1 MATDAIDWAAIEADP
16 RFQIL
21 HRRKTRFLAALML
34 LSVGYFFLLPVSAA
48 WYPEFFRIRIAGAIN
63 VGIVFALSEFAM
75 AWAVAALYLLRAN
88 REFDRLTADIQ
99 REIMTQRRARR
110 DA

>member
-1 MATDAIDWAAIEADP
+1 MATRAIDWTAIEADP

-21 HRRKTRFLAALML
+21 HRRKARFLSALMV
-34 LSVGYFFLLPVSAA
+34 LSVGYFFLLPVVAA
-48 WYPEFFRIRIAGAIN
+48 WHPEFFRIRVIGAIN

-75 AWAVAALYLLRAN
+75 AWLVAALYLWRAN
-88 REFDRLTADIQ
+88 REFDRLTADIR
-99 REIMTQRRARR
+99 REIMAQHRAGG